1 MKKSILLFLICLI
14 INGLL
19 LAQAPS
25 KFNYQAVVRNT
36 TGNALPNQSV
46 KFKFSILSGSINGTP
61 VYAETNLVSTNAAG
75 LVNINVG
82 SGSVVS
88 GNISTVDWTSN
99 LFFLKIEMDITG
111 GNNFQLMGTQ
121 QMVSVPYALDAK
133 IAEKAKDLQL
143 PFSNLN
149 YDAATSFTINNG
161 ADAKVMDLIKSNN
174 GGTYPVLNIDNFS
187 TNNNASTL
195 VVNSTAGVTS
205 SFNAGNSG
213 TAAYFNAPGGK
224 AIHVQT
230 GDVGIGTAFPQQRLD
245 VNGGIRI
252 GNSIIQAPGSLRYN
266 GNNFEGY
273 NGTSW
278 IQLNGGGSPDNWGT
292 QAVVTDQTLSGN
304 GTIGSPL
311 SIASQGAANGSV
323 LKWNGTTWAPAV
335 DIVGSG
341 TSDWLPLGGGNIENA
356 NSGAVYIGAAD
367 PSGKLNVDN
376 GTYTNGVNSSSNDA
390 TGSGVYGINTNAGVG
405 ITGENFGLGT
415 GVGVKGYSSHGVGGV
430 FTTDDGAAL
439 ITEQGNVGF
448 GISSPQEKLE
458 IAGAIKIGNNID
470 LTPDN
475 GTMRYTPTN
484 GFEIRHANNWSAIK
498 NFWNSTNG
506 IDAFNLNSG
515 NVGIGT
521 NTPGA
526 KLEVAGQLK
535 ITGGTPGLGKVLT
548 SDANGLASW
557 QTPGASNY
565 TAGTGVN
572 ITGNTISNTGD
583 LSNTNEIQA
592 LSLTGNTLSLSNG
605 GGSVILPSGGSSQW
619 ITNTDGISYATG
631 NVSIGPAAA
640 DASLDALAAIGTG
653 SKTISLDVF
662 NGMVGAPGVAIN
674 ASLNSQEPTSA
685 AVIGASSSGISGV
698 ESTYYGVLG
707 LQDNGGIGVAAY
719 SLGGTAMR
727 AKSNTG
733 LAFYSTGNLKLAGIG
748 EAAGKVLTS
757 DANGNATWQT
767 PAVTSFTAGSGINI
781 TGNTISNSGDLSNIN
796 ELQSIS
802 KTGNTISLSN
812 GGGSVT
818 DADAQTLSLVGNA
831 LSISNGNTITLPSG
845 GGSGTNYWTLNA
857 NNHIL
862 PNNSGNVL
870 IGADATGSSA
880 AKFEVKQDAVF
891 GKVASFS
898 NTGSAYT
905 TIVDVVDNGLSGNP
919 ISCDG
924 CPGNA
929 AIKAS
934 TIQGDALYAKS
945 TNGRGIYLKG
955 GNSFGSPAMQI
966 ETNSGANLALDL
978 GGQIKIAGGNPGA
991 GKVLTSDANGLAT
1004 WENASGGASYTA
1016 GTGINI
1022 AGSNISAL
1030 NTTALW
1036 NSNKLQG
1043 NNISSTTP
1051 SNGQVLQYSGGQWI
1065 PATPAA
1071 SSNIYDNMSE
1081 HFQAG
1086 IIQASS
1092 TTPEVEIPGLSK
1104 TLTIT
1109 GNAKVII
1116 NAQVGMLANC
1126 LLCGDHKAAI
1136 ELEVDGNPYVRSYYS
1151 LDNAE
1156 CTQGTL
1162 NKIVQLG
1169 PGTHNLKIRLI
1180 WLQGDI
1186 VTVGNVIGCSGANDV
1201 YMDAMVINQ

>member
-36 TGNALPNQSV
+36 TGNVLPNQSV
-46 KFKFSILSGSINGTP
+46 NFKFSILSGSINGTP

-111 GNNFQLMGTQ
+111 GNNFQSMGTQ

-278 IQLNGGGSPDNWGT
+278 IQLNGGGSLDNWGT

-323 LKWNGTTWAPAV
+323 LKWNGTTWAPAA

-376 GTYTNGVNSSSNDA
+376 GTYPNGVNSSSNDA

-415 GVGVKGYSSHGVGGV
+415 GIGVKGYSSHGVGGV

-448 GISSPQEKLE
+448 GVSSPQEKLE

-535 ITGGTPGLGKVLT
+535 ITGGAPGIGKVLT

-557 QTPGASNY
+557 QIPNASNY
-565 TAGTGVN
+565 IAGTGVN
-572 ITGNTISNTGD
+572 ITGNTISNAGD

-605 GGSVILPSGGSSQW
+605 GGSVILPSGG
-619 ITNTDGISYATG
+619 TNY
-631 NVSIGPAAA
+631 
-640 DASLDALAAIGTG
+640 
-653 SKTISLDVF
+653 
-662 NGMVGAPGVAIN
+662 
-674 ASLNSQEPTSA
+674 
-685 AVIGASSSGISGV
+685 
-698 ESTYYGVLG
+698 
-707 LQDNGGIGVAAY
+707 
-719 SLGGTAMR
+719 
-727 AKSNTG
+727 
-733 LAFYSTGNLKLAGIG
+733 
-748 EAAGKVLTS
+748 
-757 DANGNATWQT
+757 
-767 PAVTSFTAGSGINI
+767 TAGNGINI
-781 TGNTISNSGDLSNIN
+781 TGNTISNTGDLSNTN

-812 GGGSVT
+812 GGGSVIDT
-818 DADAQTLSLVGNA
+818 DAQTLSLVGNT
-831 LSISNGNTITLPSG
+831 LSISNGNNITLPSG

-870 IGADATGSSA
+870 IGADANGSSS

-924 CPGNA
+924 CPGNV

-991 GKVLTSDANGLAT
+991 GKVLTSDASGVAT
-1004 WENASGGASYTA
+1004 WENAGGAASYTA

-1022 AGSNISAL
+1022 VGSTIGAQ
-1030 NTTALW
+1030 NTTSLW
-1036 NSNKLQG
+1036 NANKLQG
-1043 NNISSTTP
+1043 SAVSTTSP
-1051 SNGQVLQYSGGQWI
+1051 ANGQVLQFAGGQWI

-1081 HFQAG
+1081 HFQSGSA
-1086 IIQASS
+1086 QATS
-1092 TTPEVEIPGLSK
+1092 TSPEVDIPGLTK
-1104 TLTIT
+1104 TISLA
-1109 GNAKVII
+1109 GNAKVVI
-1116 NAQVGMLANC
+1116 NAQVAMIAGCA
-1126 LLCGDHKAAI
+1126 LCADHKAAI
-1136 ELEVDGNPYVRSYYS
+1136 ELNVDGNPYIRSYYS
-1151 LDNAE
+1151 LDNLE
-1156 CTQGTL
+1156 CTQGTI
-1162 NKIVQLG
+1162 NKIVQLS
-1169 PGTHNLKIRLI
+1169 PGTHTIKIKLI
-1180 WLQGDI
+1180 WLEGAN
-1186 VTVGNVIGCSGANDV
+1186 VTVGNVIGCSSANDV
-1201 YMDAMVINQ
+1201 FMDAMVINQ